1 MKANLACNCSGKE
14 EKRKKK
20 KKALTTLLE
29 ETAIA
34 LNRNKLRYLCYI
46 YVEGGL
52 QLLIGISEVT
62 LTWVNRVLRAFTFY
76 QYARDR

>member
-14 EKRKKK
+14 EKGKKEK
-20 KKALTTLLE
+20 GSHHACRRDRYCAELE
-29 ETAIA
+29 EV
-34 LNRNKLRYLCYI
+34 KVCYI
-46 YVEGGL
+46 YVEGDL
-52 QLLIGISEVT
+52 QLLMGISEVT